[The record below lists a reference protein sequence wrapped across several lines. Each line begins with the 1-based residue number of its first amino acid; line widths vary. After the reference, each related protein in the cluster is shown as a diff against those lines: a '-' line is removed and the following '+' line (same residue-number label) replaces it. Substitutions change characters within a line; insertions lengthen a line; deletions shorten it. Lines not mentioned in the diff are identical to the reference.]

1 MNLFFKTLLLSSI
14 LLASISGSY
23 ATGLFSDTTR
33 TYAVPTLVKTPQ
45 GKAALSWTEKDKNG
59 VIYYYW
65 AESSDKGKTFG
76 DKKLIYSSAGIGAS
90 RLMRPKLLFKKDGAL
105 VAVFSLRGPESA
117 VAQSPANQ
125 PTSIEATHENHT
137 TPAAAHDHNAGHDH
151 EKPAANAPAKSGPL
165 GGGRARD
172 LQIVYC
178 LSKDGGNT
186 WTQPVPVHSDKAPNI
201 VRGFF
206 DATVLVN
213 GEIGVAYL
221 NDIEGKSH
229 QRDLRF
235 VVSSGDRFGA
245 ERILDPFVCDCC
257 NISLLVD
264 KSGTLNMYYRENQ
277 DNIRDIARM
286 TSTDNGATFTKPS
299 ILFPDNWQ
307 INGCPHSG
315 PTSATGSGNNLI
327 AWFSG
332 STDSPGIRVVTQ
344 QGKRLF
350 VLEDATAKN
359 AYLVSAPKSSV
370 LLWEQNQ
377 TSETGINSIIAY
389 KNVNAANNPETQ
401 FVKNAINGTNATG
414 LVIDNQLVIAYEVKQ
429 ANQKNSVAVA
439 QINL

>member
-1 MNLFFKTLLLSSI
+1 MNSFLKTLLLGSA
-14 LLASISGSY
+14 LLASVSGSY

-45 GKAALSWTEKDKNG
+45 GKAALSWTEKDKSG

-65 AESSDKGKTFG
+65 AESNDKGKTFG
-76 DKKLIYSSAGIGAS
+76 DKKLIFSSAGIGNS
-90 RLMRPKLLFKKDGAL
+90 RLMRPKLLFKKDGSL
-105 VAVFSLRGPESA
+105 VAVFSLRSSEP
-117 VAQSPANQ
+117 PTANQ
-125 PTSIEATHENHT
+125 SANAGAAHENHAA
-137 TPAAAHDHNAGHDH
+137 PAAAHDHSAGHDH
-151 EKPAANAPAKSGPL
+151 DKPAANAPAKGGPQ
-165 GGGRARD
+165 GGRPRD
-172 LQIVYC
+172 SQIVYC
-178 LSKDGGNT
+178 LSKDGGKT
-186 WTQPVPVHSDKAPNI
+186 WTQPVPVHSDKTPNI

-206 DATVLVN
+206 DATVLAN
-213 GEIGVAYL
+213 GEIAVAYL
-221 NDIEGKSH
+221 NDIEGKAH

-235 VVSSGDRFGA
+235 VTSTGDRFGA

-264 KSGTLNMYYRENQ
+264 KSGTLNMYYRENN

-286 TSTDNGATFTKPS
+286 TSTDNGATFAKPA

-315 PTSATGSGNNLI
+315 PTSASGSASNLI

-350 VLEDATAKN
+350 VLDDATAKN

-377 TSETGINSIIAY
+377 TAETGINSIIAY
-389 KNVNAANNPETQ
+389 KNINAANNPETQ

-414 LVIDNQLVIAYEVKQ
+414 LVIDNQLVVAYEVKQ
-429 ANQKNSVAVA
+429 PNQKNSVAIA
-439 QINL
+439 QIDL

>member
-1 MNLFFKTLLLSSI
+1 MNSFLKTLLLGSA
-14 LLASISGSY
+14 LLVSVSGSY

-65 AESSDKGKTFG
+65 AESNDKGKTFD
-76 DKKLIYSSAGIGAS
+76 DKKLIYSSAGIGNS
-90 RLMRPKLLFKKDGAL
+90 RLMRPKLLFKKDGSL
-105 VAVFSLRGPESA
+105 VAVFSLRGPEPA
-117 VAQSPANQ
+117 PANQ
-125 PTSIEATHENHT
+125 SANAEATHENHAA
-137 TPAAAHDHNAGHDH
+137 PAAAHDHSAGHDH
-151 EKPAANAPAKSGPL
+151 DKPAANAPAKGGPQ
-165 GGGRARD
+165 GGGRPRD
-172 LQIVYC
+172 SQIVYC
-178 LSKDGGNT
+178 LSKDGGKT
-186 WTQPVPVHSDKAPNI
+186 WTQPVPVHSDKTPNI

-206 DATVLVN
+206 DATVLAN
-213 GEIGVAYL
+213 GEIAVAYL
-221 NDIEGKSH
+221 NDIEGKAH

-235 VVSSGDRFGA
+235 VSSTGDRFGA

-264 KSGTLNMYYRENQ
+264 KSGTLNMYYRENN

-286 TSTDNGATFTKPS
+286 TSTDNGATFAKPA

-315 PTSATGSGNNLI
+315 PTSASGSGNNLI

-350 VLEDATAKN
+350 VLDDATAKN

-377 TSETGINSIIAY
+377 TAETGINSIIAY
-389 KNVNAANNPETQ
+389 KNISATSNPETQ

-414 LVIDNQLVIAYEVKQ
+414 LVIDNQLLVAYEVKQ
-429 ANQKNSVAVA
+429 ANQKNSVAIA
-439 QINL
+439 QIDL